1 MNHMGLDLSCTG
13 TGIVVL
19 DDEGVVLAT
28 AKDGWALDRKTTTV
42 LDYIDRLLHIT
53 TTILDLVRAHGGA
66 AGLAVGIERYAY
78 NARGSQNDLG
88 ELGGVVKTQLWLAEH
103 VLPQIVAVNSARAL
117 VFGNGRIKKK
127 LVEPALASKGFAF
140 GDSDIADAYVIAEA
154 IRLKARRNIHDN
166 GSGGEDGTGGEG
178 GSEGGRA
185 RHPRKAGGGGGV
197 VRRGRARRGPA
208 PGAGPA

>member
-19 DDEGVVLAT
+19 DDEGAVLAT
-28 AKDGWALDRKTTTV
+28 AKDGWSLERKSTV

-53 TTILDLVRAHGGA
+53 TTILDLARAHGGA

-103 VLPQIVAVNSARAL
+103 ILPQIIAVNSARAL

-127 LVEPALASKGFAF
+127 LVEPTLAAKGLAF

-154 IRLKARRNIHDN
+154 VRLKAKGSIHGD
-166 GSGGEDGTGGEG
+166 GSDGEG
-178 GSEGGRA
+178 GGAGQGGAEGGRA
-185 RHPRKAGGGGGV
+185 R
-197 VRRGRARRGPA
+197 RGRKGRG
-208 PGAGPA
+208 GDGGRVGG